1 MPEEEN
7 PLFPKEI
14 NSMIYVIARHSLLP
28 IKDLK
33 DLRDNAFVYS
43 TTCGVPVFSDLLREV
58 LKKYPIVEIF
68 IFFKYIA
75 AEKLFFLYFNCGKL
89 VMRAEYDITLADV
102 KKYRDEASLLDIMS
116 YGEEEDGKA

>member
-1 MPEEEN
+1 MEGRIMPEEEN

-33 DLRDNAFVYS
+33 DNAFVYS

-75 AEKLFFLYFNCGKL
+75 AEKRKTRNAC
-89 VMRAEYDITLADV
+89 
-102 KKYRDEASLLDIMS
+102 
-116 YGEEEDGKA
+116 